1 MEVDLYGKKILKII
15 TFSLISLMF
24 LLTFS
29 FMSACK
35 TGETTNEAV
44 ESEIED
50 EGNMEPIKDK
60 DADIKEHEK
69 SDDIGTAPA
78 YTDATAEEVKK
89 NVIDKDPDLFII
101 DVSTLYDDG
110 HIPGAVNYPVGDGS
124 LDAVIPDLDPKGKYL
139 VYCHS
144 DSASILGAQKL
155 VDAGFKSVIRL
166 SGNFQA
172 WVDAGYEVEKN

>member
-1 MEVDLYGKKILKII
+1 MN
-15 TFSLISLMF
+15 
-24 LLTFS
+24 
-29 FMSACK
+29 ACK
-35 TGETTNEAV
+35 TVKDIHEEV

-50 EGNMEPIKDK
+50 EGAEDVEEENQENVKDK
-60 DADIKEHEK
+60 EPVTKK
-69 SDDIGTAPA
+69 SEEGDDVGAGLD
-78 YTDATAEEVKK
+78 YTDGNVEEVK
-89 NVIDKDPDLFII
+89 NLIDNDQDLIII

-124 LDAVIPDLDPKGKYL
+124 LDAAIPDLDPKGKYL

-155 VDAGFKSVIRL
+155 ADAGFATVIRL
-166 SGNFQA
+166 VGNFQA

>member
-1 MEVDLYGKKILKII
+1 MHGKKILKII
-15 TFSLISLMF
+15 TFFMVSLMF
-24 LLTFS
+24 LFIVS

-35 TGETTNEAV
+35 TGKNTYEAV

-50 EGNMEPIKDK
+50 EGAEEENLESVKDK
-60 DADIKEHEK
+60 DADVEK
-69 SDDIGTAPA
+69 PEGADNVGTDPG
-78 YTDATAEEVKK
+78 YTDANLEEVK
-89 NVIDKDPDLFII
+89 NLIDNDPNLIII

-124 LDAVIPDLDPKGKYL
+124 LDTAIPDLDPKEKYL

-155 VDAGFKSVIRL
+155 ADAGFATVIRL
-166 SGNFQA
+166 IGNFQA

>member
-1 MEVDLYGKKILKII
+1 MHGKKILKII
-15 TFSLISLMF
+15 TFFMISLMF

-29 FMSACK
+29 FMNACK
-35 TGETTNEAV
+35 TDKNIYEAV

-50 EGNMEPIKDK
+50 EGVEEENLEPVIDK
-60 DADIKEHEK
+60 DADVEK
-69 SDDIGTAPA
+69 PEEGGNVGTDPD
-78 YTDATAEEVKK
+78 YTDANLEEVK
-89 NVIDKDPDLFII
+89 NLIDNDPDLIII

-110 HIPGAVNYPVGDGS
+110 HIPGAVSYPVGDGS
-124 LDAVIPDLDPKGKYL
+124 LDAAIPDLDPKGKYL

-155 VDAGFKSVIRL
+155 VDAGFATVIRL
-166 SGNFQA
+166 MGNFQA

>member
-29 FMSACK
+29 FMIACK
-35 TGETTNEAV
+35 IGETTFEAV
-44 ESEIED
+44 EPEIENGGAE
-50 EGNMEPIKDK
+50 EGSLEPVIDK
-60 DADIKEHEK
+60 DT
-69 SDDIGTAPA
+69 DIGTAPG
-78 YTDATAEEVKK
+78 YTDASPEEVKK
-89 NVIDKDPDLFII
+89 NVIDIDPDLFII

-110 HIPGAVNYPVGDGS
+110 HIPNAVNYPVGDGS

-144 DSASILGAQKL
+144 DSASMLGAQKL
-155 VDAGFKSVIRL
+155 VDAGFATVIRL